1 MATSTAVHVCSECGH
16 GAPKWFGRCP
26 DCGSWSTAVTPTAP
40 AEHVSVTTL
49 AAAATR
55 LERIPTGIGEV
66 DRVLGGGL
74 VAGEALLLAGE
85 PGIGKSTLVLEL
97 IAALQAAGSAC
108 LLATGEESTAQ
119 VALRARRLAID
130 LDRVRVVATTSLQ
143 HVLAACAGE
152 RPDVLV
158 IDSIQTLADGALEQ
172 IPGSPLQVQSCAGAL
187 VRHAKQTGC
196 VVVAVGHVTKEG
208 SVAGPKLL
216 EHIVDAVL
224 ALEGERYGTIR
235 VLRAAKN
242 RFGSCEETGVFVM
255 GEGGLE
261 PVPDPSAMLLADR
274 HPGAAG
280 SVVFCGLEGSRPLLM
295 ELQALV
301 TESELPQPRR
311 AAIGVD
317 PRRLALVLG
326 VLSERAGVQIGRRDV
341 FVAAAGGLSVK
352 EPAADLAL
360 CLALFSG
367 IRGSPLPE
375 DLVVLGEVGLAGEVR
390 RAPGIERRLAEAARL
405 GFRRAV
411 VPRGV
416 GRVPPGIDVSCA
428 PDVATA
434 LTAAYWGPTTAP
446 APVPAEPPT
455 ARSA

>member
-1 MATSTAVHVCSECGH
+1 LAEASTE
-16 GAPKWFGRCP
+16 
-26 DCGSWSTAVTPTAP
+26 
-40 AEHVSVTTL
+40 
-49 AAAATR
+49 
-55 LERIPTGIGEV
+55 LERVPSGIGEV

-85 PGIGKSTLVLEL
+85 PGIGKSTLVLQL
-97 IAALQAAGSAC
+97 IAALQEAGASC
-108 LLATGEESTAQ
+108 LLATGEESPPQ
-119 VALRARRLAID
+119 VAMRARRLRLD
-130 LDRVRVVATTSLQ
+130 LDRMRVVATTSLQ
-143 HVLAACAGE
+143 HVLAACAREG
-152 RPDVLV
+152 PDVLV
-158 IDSIQTLADGALEQ
+158 VDSIQTLSDAALEQ
-172 IPGSPLQVQSCAGAL
+172 APGAPLQVQSCAGGL
-187 VRHAKQTGC
+187 VRLAKETGRI
-196 VVVAVGHVTKEG
+196 VIVVGHVTKDG

-216 EHIVDAVL
+216 EHVVDAVL
-224 ALEGERYGTIR
+224 GLEGERHGTMR
-235 VLRAAKN
+235 LLRAAKN

-280 SVVFCGLEGSRPLLM
+280 SVVFCGLEGSRPMLL

-341 FVAAAGGLSVK
+341 FVAAAGGLSVR

-360 CLALFSG
+360 CLALCSG
-367 IRGSPLPE
+367 ITGSPLPE
-375 DLVVLGEVGLAGEVR
+375 DLVAFGEVGLAGEVR
-390 RAPGIERRLAEAARL
+390 RVPGIERRLGEAARL

-411 VPRGV
+411 VPRGAEGV
-416 GRVPPGIDVSCA
+416 RRAAMDVSQVT
-428 PDVATA
+428 DVATA
-434 LTAAYWGPTTAP
+434 LAAAYEGVRPRRA
-446 APVPAEPPT
+446 
-455 ARSA
+455 S